1 MTFVDSFLA
10 ETKMIIDSINRDDI
24 EAVVETLV
32 QTRDSGGR
40 LFLAGSGGGAGHAS
54 HATCDFRKLCGFE
67 AYCITDNVS
76 ELTARINDDGW
87 DSSLAMWLKSSRISK
102 NDALLIFSVGGG
114 SEQPAVSVNLV
125 QAVMTASEVG
135 ARILGIVGRNGGYV
149 RQNCTASVLI
159 PQGDLNR
166 ITPQVEGLQA
176 VIWHLLVS
184 HPKLLKSMTKWES
197 VTQR

>member
-24 EAVVETLV
+24 EAVVESLV

-67 AYCITDNVS
+67 AYCVTDNVS

-184 HPKLLKSMTKWES
+184 HPRLLKSMTKWES